1 MIINK
6 VHIEKF
12 RAFNRA
18 EFSLGE
24 HVTLIAGQNGTQK
37 STLLGMISQP
47 FTITDKNNPLYGEK
61 PLSTDTFRSAFKD
74 KFRLSPMFDIPKEH
88 EWTLHLNNGDA
99 PLTLQSMI
107 RDKNKPQIRFWRKGN
122 RAAGSGYIQLP
133 VIYLSLNRLIPL
145 GEEDDDKTGTSTNV
159 SLTDSEK
166 DWFFQHYRKIIINE
180 NETIASVDYLE
191 SPNKKT
197 LGITTNK
204 YDWNSNSAG
213 QDNIGKIL
221 LSILSFKRLKEKHG
235 NDYKGGLLAID
246 EIDATLYPASQVE
259 LLRTLSKF
267 CSRLS
272 IQVVA
277 TTHSLQLL
285 EEVSKLRSDK
295 NRKSQFSTVYLKRVN
310 GLIDVTENLPYERVL
325 HNLNLSMGVTR
336 KPKVIDVF
344 TEDEEAKHY
353 AKALLGNKFKQLNF
367 IETTMGCTNLIDM
380 GKRGVPCFT
389 SPNSIVILDGDAR
402 KDLNKPRTKLPNYI
416 CLPGEYSPEQMLA
429 KHLYNLDDEDEFWT
443 LLNPDYNKL
452 ICFRSY
458 KIEEMFAPNNK
469 ESRVK
474 AKDWYKEQSRSLKV
488 WGRQACHAFKH
499 MLNTMKDEK
508 NDFLEEFSKIY
519 DVSK

>member
-6 VHIEKF
+6 VQIEKF

-18 EFSLGE
+18 EFTLGE

-47 FTITDKNNPLYGEK
+47 FTITDKSNPLHGEK
-61 PLSTDTFRSAFKD
+61 PLSGDNFRSRFKD
-74 KFRLSPMFDIPKEH
+74 KFRLSPVFDVPKEH
-88 EWTLHLNNGDA
+88 EWTLHLSNGDA

-107 RDKNKPQIRFWRKGN
+107 RDKKNPIIRFWRKGN
-122 RAAGSGYIQLP
+122 RSAGSGYIQLP

-145 GEEDDDKTGTSTNV
+145 GEEDDDKTGTSDNV

-166 DWFFQHYRKIIINE
+166 GWFFQHYRKIIINE
-180 NETIASVDYLE
+180 NETLASVDYLE

-197 LGITTNK
+197 LGITTDK

-221 LSILSFKRLKEKHG
+221 LSILSFKRLKEKYG
-235 NDYKGGLLAID
+235 DDYKGGLLAID

-267 CSRLS
+267 CSRLN
-272 IQVVA
+272 IQVIA

-285 EEVSKLRSDK
+285 EEISTLRSDK
-295 NRKSQFSTVYLKRVN
+295 NRKNQFSTVYLKRSN
-310 GLIDVTENLPYERVL
+310 GLIDVTENIPYERVL
-325 HNLNLSMGVTR
+325 HNLNLSMGVTN
-336 KPKVIDVF
+336 KPKTIDIF
-344 TEDEEAKHY
+344 TEDEEAIHY
-353 AKALLGNKFKQLNF
+353 AKALLGNRFKHLKFM
-367 IETTMGCTNLIDM
+367 ETTMGCPNLIDM
-380 GKRGVPCFT
+380 GKRRVPCFT

-402 KDLNKPRTKLPNYI
+402 KELNKPRMNLPNYI

-429 KHLYNLDDEDEFWT
+429 KYLHNLDDNDKFWT
-443 LLNPDYNKL
+443 LINPDYNKL
-452 ICFRSY
+452 ICFRNY
-458 KIEEMFAPNNK
+458 KVEEMFAKNNK

-474 AKDWYKEQSRSLKV
+474 AKLWYKEQNGTLKV
-488 WGRQACHAFKH
+488 WGRQARKVFNH
-499 MLNTMKDEK
+499 MIETMEDEK
-508 NDFLEEFSKIY
+508 NNFLEVFSKLY
-519 DVSK
+519 DELK